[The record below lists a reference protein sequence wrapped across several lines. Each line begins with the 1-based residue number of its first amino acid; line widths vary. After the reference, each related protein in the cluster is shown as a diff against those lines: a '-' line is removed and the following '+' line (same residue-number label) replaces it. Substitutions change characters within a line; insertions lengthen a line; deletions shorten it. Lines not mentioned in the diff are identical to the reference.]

1 MTNLSK
7 MMKTAQE
14 MQAKMEAAQKEFETV
29 EVEGYAGGGMGTIT
43 MNLKGALR
51 RVKIDPSLM
60 KPEEAEIL
68 EDLLVAAANDGK
80 AKAEAEISKRMS
92 EIAGGLELPPGM
104 KPSVLIVWDARVRN
118 RSPRQVVG
126 AIARSRPA
134 FGTPGRARSAAPP

>member
-29 EVEGYAGGGMGTIT
+29 EVEGYAGGGMVTIT

-104 KPSVLIVWDARVRN
+104 NIP
-118 RSPRQVVG
+118 
-126 AIARSRPA
+126 
-134 FGTPGRARSAAPP
+134 F